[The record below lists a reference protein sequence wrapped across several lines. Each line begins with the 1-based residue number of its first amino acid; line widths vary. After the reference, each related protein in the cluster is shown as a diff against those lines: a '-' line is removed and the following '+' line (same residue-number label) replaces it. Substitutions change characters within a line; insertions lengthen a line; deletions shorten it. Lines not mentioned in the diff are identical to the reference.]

1 MRQTAQPHV
10 PVGNKPQ
17 NLWLQKPVGV
27 VAGGDTPS
35 LTGEIIGETHRVLEH
50 TNQPTQESAP
60 EGPNFLAGSGGSD
73 KTGRERSKQH
83 WSLLDSSPTYSV
95 TTQQRGLPC
104 PNEH

>member
-35 LTGEIIGETHRVLEH
+35 LTGEIIGETHRVLE
-50 TNQPTQESAP
+50 
-60 EGPNFLAGSGGSD
+60 
-73 KTGRERSKQH
+73 
-83 WSLLDSSPTYSV
+83 PTYPRISARRA
-95 TTQQRGLPC
+95 QFACR
-104 PNEH
+104 